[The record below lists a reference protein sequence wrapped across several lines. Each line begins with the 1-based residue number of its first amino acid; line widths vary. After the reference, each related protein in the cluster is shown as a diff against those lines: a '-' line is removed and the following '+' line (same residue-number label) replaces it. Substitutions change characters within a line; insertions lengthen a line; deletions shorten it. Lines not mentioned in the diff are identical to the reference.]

1 LFIIKLGKNVDTSG
15 TYVTI
20 KSTKRFTR
28 RNGHMPFIIVNT
40 GLFNVE
46 EATNI
51 SNPNGGV
58 IIPIPMLSVTI
69 RPKCIGSIPREMAT
83 GNNGGTRIRR
93 AEFGSINIPAKK
105 KEMFTANKNVIIPAS
120 ILNK

>member
-1 LFIIKLGKNVDTSG
+1 
-15 TYVTI
+15 
-20 KSTKRFTR
+20 
-28 RNGHMPFIIVNT
+28 MPFIIVNT

-69 RPKCIGSIPREMAT
+69 RPK
-83 GNNGGTRIRR
+83 
-93 AEFGSINIPAKK
+93 
-105 KEMFTANKNVIIPAS
+105 
-120 ILNK
+120 